1 MSYPNQDDENNT
13 SQEKD
18 SQLKAQKEMMLKQ
31 VLSAD
36 ARLRLNNVRMVKPDL
51 ADLVENYILNVTAQ
65 GKISGQISD
74 DQLKQILLSAQ
85 QPKRDF
91 KFNRVWSQENIIK
104 GKKARIFMKAVVYRE
119 YAPDDDYAKILKVE
133 DIDEPKPKQDEVI
146 FTNKASALN

>member
-31 VLSAD
+31 VLSSD
-36 ARLRLNNVRMVKPDL
+36 ARLRLNNVRMVKPEL
-51 ADLVENYILNVTAQ
+51 ADLVENYILNMSVQ

-74 DQLKQILLSAQ
+74 EQLKQILSSAQ

-91 KFNRVWSQENIIK
+91 KFNRV
-104 GKKARIFMKAVVYRE
+104 
-119 YAPDDDYAKILKVE
+119 
-133 DIDEPKPKQDEVI
+133 
-146 FTNKASALN
+146 

>member
-18 SQLKAQKEMMLKQ
+18 SQLKAQKEIMLKQ
-31 VLSAD
+31 VLSGD

-51 ADLVENYILNVTAQ
+51 ADLVENYILNLSVQ

-74 DQLKQILLSAQ
+74 EQLKQILASAQ

-91 KFNRVWSQENIIK
+91 KINRV
-104 GKKARIFMKAVVYRE
+104 
-119 YAPDDDYAKILKVE
+119 
-133 DIDEPKPKQDEVI
+133 
-146 FTNKASALN
+146 

>member
-31 VLSAD
+31 VLSSE

-51 ADLVENYILNVTAQ
+51 ADLVENYILNLSVQ

-74 DQLKQILLSAQ
+74 DQLKQILASAQ
-85 QPKRDF
+85 QPKHDF
-91 KFNRVWSQENIIK
+91 KFNRV
-104 GKKARIFMKAVVYRE
+104 
-119 YAPDDDYAKILKVE
+119 
-133 DIDEPKPKQDEVI
+133 
-146 FTNKASALN
+146 

>member
-36 ARLRLNNVRMVKPDL
+36 ASLRLNNVRMVKPDL

-91 KFNRVWSQENIIK
+91 KFNRV
-104 GKKARIFMKAVVYRE
+104 
-119 YAPDDDYAKILKVE
+119 
-133 DIDEPKPKQDEVI
+133 
-146 FTNKASALN
+146 

>member
-13 SQEKD
+13 QEKD
-18 SQLKAQKEMMLKQ
+18 SQLKSQKEMMLKQ
-31 VLSAD
+31 VLSSE

-51 ADLVENYILNVTAQ
+51 ADLVENYILNLSVQ

-91 KFNRVWSQENIIK
+91 KFNRV
-104 GKKARIFMKAVVYRE
+104 
-119 YAPDDDYAKILKVE
+119 
-133 DIDEPKPKQDEVI
+133 
-146 FTNKASALN
+146 

>member
-31 VLSAD
+31 VLSSD

-51 ADLVENYILNVTAQ
+51 ADLVENYILNLNVQ

-91 KFNRVWSQENIIK
+91 KFNRV
-104 GKKARIFMKAVVYRE
+104 
-119 YAPDDDYAKILKVE
+119 
-133 DIDEPKPKQDEVI
+133 
-146 FTNKASALN
+146 

>member
-31 VLSAD
+31 VLSSD

-51 ADLVENYILNVTAQ
+51 ADLVENYILNLNVQ

-74 DQLKQILLSAQ
+74 EQLKQILSSTQ

-91 KFNRVWSQENIIK
+91 KFNRV
-104 GKKARIFMKAVVYRE
+104 
-119 YAPDDDYAKILKVE
+119 
-133 DIDEPKPKQDEVI
+133 
-146 FTNKASALN
+146 